1 MDASLTTPAMPL
13 PLDLACGEGR
23 NAVRLAEQGWT
34 VTGVGSSDVGL
45 DDARRMATDRGAVV
59 EWICAD
65 ATAWQPPDDGYGP
78 VVVFYL

>member
-34 VTGVGSSDVGL
+34 VTGVDSSDVGL
-45 DDARRMATDRGAVV
+45 DDARRMAAARGAVV
-59 EWICAD
+59 ERVLAD
-65 ATAWQPPDDGYGP
+65 SDRQVLDCL
-78 VVVFYL
+78 VRVRR